1 MKYARRTSVLRAFL
15 LVRKY
20 TKKYYLKYVVL

>member
-15 LVRKY
+15 LVCKY
-20 TKKYYLKYVVL
+20 TKKYYLKYVVP